1 MLLIITTYAYY
12 WRAAQKAGLPAF
24 DKCQRIT
31 RFGGA
36 FTWVKCVL
44 SRRATS
50 RFLRWLDETVVIGF
64 DRCQPPAS
72 KRFIWGD
79 GGFDVVKLVKKTPRL

>member
-12 WRAAQKAGLPAF
+12 WRTAQKAGLPAF
-24 DKCQRIT
+24 DKRQRIT

-36 FTWVKCVL
+36 FTWVMCVL

-50 RFLRWLDETVVIGF
+50 RFLRWLEETVVVAF
-64 DRCQPPAS
+64 DRCQPAAS
-72 KRFIWGD
+72 KRFIFED
-79 GGFDVVKLVKKTPRL
+79 GEFDVVQVMK